1 MSELNNQEKGDIK
14 RILVYGMTSNRGG
27 IEAYLMNY
35 FRILAGKGV
44 IFDFVTDYKE
54 IAYKEEIEKL
64 GGKVYYIPNRR
75 EGILKHM
82 KSLRNILLEHK
93 EYRSIYFNIL
103 SASEVFTVLSAV
115 GVKGVKRIVHSH
127 NNSVKT
133 IGRHKVLRPLL
144 AKLADVK
151 LACSDEAAEFMF
163 GSKSFERH
171 ESEIIFNAINVEKYQ
186 YDLKIRN
193 EVRENLKLT
202 ENTFVV
208 GHVGRMCH
216 QKNSLFLLEIFNHI
230 YKKNNNAVLLYAGDG
245 EEREKVEN
253 AIEHYGIKENVLLL
267 GMRNDVNEL
276 MQAMDVF
283 LLPSRFEGLP
293 VVLVEAQAAGL
304 QCICSD
310 RFTKKS
316 DITGN
321 VQFISLDK
329 DVDYWARVVMDR
341 CEIERK
347 DTTDMITKAGFNIV
361 HEVDKLE
368 KILKGI

>member
-1 MSELNNQEKGDIK
+1 MNELNSQEKENMK

-27 IEAYLMNY
+27 IESYLMNY
-35 FRILAGKGV
+35 FRRLVLKGIV
-44 IFDFVTDYKE
+44 FDFVTDYQE
-54 IAYKEEIEKL
+54 IAYKEEIEEL
-64 GGKVYYIPNRR
+64 GGKVYFIPNRR
-75 EGILKHM
+75 DGLLKHM
-82 KSLRNILLEHK
+82 KSLRNILLEHE
-93 EYRSIYFNIL
+93 EYKSVYFNIL

-144 AKLADVK
+144 TKISDVK

-163 GSKSFERH
+163 GSKSFRCH
-171 ESEIIFNAINVEKYQ
+171 EVKIIFNAIDVGKYQ
-186 YDLKIRN
+186 FDSKIRR
-193 EVRENLKLT
+193 EVRDSLKLT

-216 QKNSLFLLEIFNHI
+216 QKNSLFLLKIFNHI
-230 YKKNNNAVLLYAGDG
+230 YKQNNNAVLLYVGDG
-245 EEREKVEN
+245 EDREKVEN
-253 AIEHYGIKENVLLL
+253 AIEQYEIKENVLLL

-293 VVLVEAQAAGL
+293 VVLIEAQAAGL

-329 DVDYWARVVMDR
+329 NVDYWTEAVMDR

-347 DTTDMITKAGFNIV
+347 DTTDMITKSGFNIV
-361 HEVDKLE
+361 HEVNKLE
-368 KILKGI
+368 IILKGI